1 LEIPPFE
8 SLAVMFV
15 FGWLVFNQLHRP
27 DLADREQ
34 ASSRRSWLPA
44 VVYGLALAG
53 GDASFVFATHRI
65 PAAQANLISYLWP
78 VMIVVFGAVIGL
90 FRLRLRQIIGL
101 ALGFSGAVILLW
113 DGRVSM
119 SIGGIG
125 LALLSGACWA
135 AYCIFR
141 LTWKQPAG
149 NLLARGSAISAII
162 CVLLHLLLEPTVI
175 PRPGA
180 LAATAVAGMIP
191 LALGNFVWDEGF
203 RRGDG
208 HLLAVMAYATPLCSA
223 LLLASLGAALLT
235 WNLLTGAVVIAL
247 AGFLSRTEP

>member
-1 LEIPPFE
+1 
-8 SLAVMFV
+8 MFL
-15 FGWLVFNQLHRP
+15 FGWAVLTCLRRSDGV
-27 DLADREQ
+27 DMEE
-34 ASSRRSWLPA
+34 SSLKRSWLPA
-44 VVYGLALAG
+44 VVYGIALAG
-53 GDASFVFATHRI
+53 GDASFILATHRI

-90 FRLRLRQIIGL
+90 FRLRPRQIIGL
-101 ALGFSGAVILLW
+101 GLGFSGAVILMW
-113 DGRVSM
+113 DGRISM
-119 SIGGIG
+119 SISGIA

-141 LTWKQPAG
+141 LTWKLPAR
-149 NLLARGSAISAII
+149 NVLARGSVISAII
-162 CVLLHLLLEPTVI
+162 CVFLHALLEPTVI
-175 PRPGA
+175 PNLGA

-235 WNLLTGAVVIAL
+235 WNLLAGAVVIVL
-247 AGFLSRTEP
+247 AGVLSRTSP